1 MICLDTSPVIWAI
14 QNASRAGTDP
24 LVTRAAHYIRRAS
37 EAGEALAIPAPVLF
51 EYLAGL
57 PVDRHAE
64 SRRILEGNFLVPAFD
79 TKAACVAAEIQA
91 DRARFR
97 SAADAAGRQPAK
109 FDVAV
114 LATAIACGATELLTN
129 DAHVV
134 DLANNRI
141 KVVLVRDVPLPAPTL
156 PFPDGGE
163 SPSSG

>member
-14 QNASRAGTDP
+14 QNASRAGADP
-24 LVTRAAHYIRRAS
+24 LVTRAAHYIQR
-37 EAGEALAIPAPVLF
+37 AGEALAIPAPVLL

-64 SRRILEGNFLVPAFD
+64 SLRILEGNFLIPAFD

-97 SAADAAGRQPAK
+97 AAADAAGRQPAK

-129 DAHVV
+129 DTHVV